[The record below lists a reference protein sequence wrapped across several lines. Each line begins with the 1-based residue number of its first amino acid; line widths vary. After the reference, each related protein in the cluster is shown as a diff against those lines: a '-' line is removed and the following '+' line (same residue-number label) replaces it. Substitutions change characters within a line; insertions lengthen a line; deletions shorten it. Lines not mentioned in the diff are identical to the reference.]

1 MTHVVVSVLLFL
13 RVCVCFADRAQ
24 VYAGP
29 LSGGAYVFGL
39 LNRGATNTTIDAKFR
54 LLEKAG
60 FGDDTAACARE
71 LFSGRTMQVKGSVS
85 WSVAPHDMAMVR
97 IKPGATSC

>member
-1 MTHVVVSVLLFL
+1 LLG
-13 RVCVCFADRAQ
+13 VGFAGRAQ

-39 LNRGATNTTIDAKFR
+39 LNRGTTNATIDAKFT
-54 LLEKAG
+54 LLEKVG
-60 FGDDTAACARE
+60 VGEGTAACARE

-85 WSVAPHDMAMVR
+85 WSVRPHDIAIVR
-97 IKPGATSC
+97 VKPGATSC